1 MAAFF
6 IFKQSNIIIEINQTL
21 ITLYFSFENL

>member
-21 ITLYFSFENL
+21 ITLYFLFKNL